1 MSLSGKKVVVFGYG
15 SQGHAHALNLKDC
28 GYDVSVAL
36 REDSQSWDRVKEDGF
51 EVLNLKDGA
60 RVADVAM
67 LLVPDEN
74 QPELYKNYLKNELK
88 NGAFLGFAHGF
99 NIHYSQ
105 ITPRKD
111 LNVFMV
117 APKSPGHK
125 VREKFLEKEGVP
137 ALISVYQDPSKET
150 LQLAKDWAKGVC
162 LNLGVLETTFKDET
176 ETDLFGEQAV
186 LCGGLVELMKA
197 GYETLLNA
205 GYDEKLAYFEC
216 VHEMKLIVD
225 LIYSKGFAAMRE
237 SISNTAEY
245 GDYTT
250 GKKIITKESR
260 ENMKEVLEDIRN
272 GRFAK
277 DFILE
282 GQAGYPI
289 LKTMR
294 NRCKEEKIEVVGN
307 ELREMMFK
315 K

>member
-36 REDSQSWDRVKEDGF
+36 REDSQSWDRAKEDGF

-197 GYETLLNA
+197 GYETLLDA

-250 GKKIITKESR
+250 GKKIVTKKSR

-294 NRCKEEKIEVVGN
+294 NRCKDEKIEVVGN

>member
-1 MSLSGKKVVVFGYG
+1 MSLSRKKVVVFGYG

-36 REDSQSWDRVKEDGF
+36 REDSQSWDRAKEDGF

-162 LNLGVLETTFKDET
+162 LDLGVLETTFKDET

-197 GYETLLNA
+197 GYETLLDA

-250 GKKIITKESR
+250 GKKIVTKKSR

>member
-1 MSLSGKKVVVFGYG
+1 MNLKDMKLVVFGYG
-15 SQGHAHALNLKDC
+15 SQGHAHALNLKDL
-28 GYDVSVAL
+28 GYDVTVGL
-36 REDSQSWDRVKEDGF
+36 RDGSKSWKLAEKDGLK
-51 EVLNLKDGA
+51 VLNLVDAAKL
-60 RVADVAM
+60 ADVAM
-67 LLVPDEN
+67 LLLPDEN
-74 QPELYKNYLKNELK
+74 QPELYDKVLKDNLK
-88 NGAFLGFAHGF
+88 EGSYLGFAHGF

-105 ITPRKD
+105 IIPRED

-137 ALISVYQDPSKET
+137 ALVSVYQDLSNKTLEVAKE
-150 LQLAKDWAKGVC
+150 WAKGVC
-162 LNLGVLETTFKDET
+162 LEIGVLETTFKDET

-197 GYETLLNA
+197 GYETLLDA

-245 GDYTT
+245 GDYIT
-250 GKKIITKESR
+250 GKKIITKETR
-260 ENMKEVLEDIRN
+260 ESMKNILADIQT
-272 GRFAK
+272 GKFAK

-294 NRCKEEKIEVVGN
+294 KNCKSEKVELVGD
-307 ELREMMFK
+307 ELRKFMF
-315 K
+315 